1 MTRGKAEL
9 SRMAND
15 LTRLIDTAN
24 APIFGIDANGLVNE
38 WNRKAAEI
46 TGYSKE
52 EVIGQHMTKTY
63 ITEVSSPKPQQSHT
77 AKQPS
82 SQATAKQPSSH
93 CQAHAAPSKQAS
105 HHNTHISSSSLSLCS
120 NRRRAARRFI
130 ASSPDTPRIATR
142 STLRRPTRRVRVW
155 PIAWRPPWR
164 PRASSRRRSSSAS
177 GAASRRSTR
186 AGSPRPRTPCGKA
199 CSDRVCVGGR
209 VG

>member
-1 MTRGKAEL
+1 MQRVEVLLNASSRRNASNVVVGVVGVGQDITAMTRGKAEL

-77 AKQPS
+77 AKLHSQAAKPQPS
-82 SQATAKQPSSH
+82 SQAAAKQPSSS
-93 CQAHAAPSKQAS
+93 QAAAKLQQSYSQAATAKQQPSS
-105 HHNTHISSSSLSLCS
+105 VSDCPLSSPPC
-120 NRRRAARRFI
+120 RPTAAR
-130 ASSPDTPRIATR
+130 S
-142 STLRRPTRRVRVW
+142 RP
-155 PIAWRPPWR
+155 
-164 PRASSRRRSSSAS
+164 S
-177 GAASRRSTR
+177 
-186 AGSPRPRTPCGKA
+186 
-199 CSDRVCVGGR
+199 
-209 VG
+209 